1 MTKLKALADRIRETQ
16 LAAANNA
23 PGGQA
28 NNESTELNTTERK
41 EEKKTWHQS
50 EKREK
55 SSEQITT
62 GLIEDIRSLEID
74 ETGGTY
80 VHLRISAQM
89 HSKLMALKLAKVSA
103 QKFGAFA
110 LLQLLEHPEIKKHI
124 KKILNDL
131 E

>member
-23 PGGQA
+23 SVGKTD
-28 NNESTELNTTERK
+28 NESKELKTSERK
-41 EEKKTWHQS
+41 EEKRTWHQ
-50 EKREK
+50 REK
-55 SSEQITT
+55 KGNSSGQITT
-62 GLIEDIRSLEID
+62 GLMEDIKSLEID

-80 VHLRISAQM
+80 IHLRISAQM

-110 LLQLLEHPEIKKHI
+110 LLQLLEHPEIKKNI